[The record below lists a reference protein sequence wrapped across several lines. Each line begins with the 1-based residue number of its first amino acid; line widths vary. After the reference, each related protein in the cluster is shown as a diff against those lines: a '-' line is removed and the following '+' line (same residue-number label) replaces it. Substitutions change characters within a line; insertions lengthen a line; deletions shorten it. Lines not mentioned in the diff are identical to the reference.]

1 MNSSKT
7 PKGISDVF
15 EYFLQMNGQEFRVE
29 RNNAIIATYDGLTN
43 TSSSGEQYIGFP
55 PSSDVQQGDWLI
67 NVVGERF
74 YVRDKKTEFI
84 TGQPNELKAY
94 YDTESQ
100 YKNKQNQTPSTV
112 YNIGTANSSV
122 FGSYN
127 NISISYAESL
137 SYMKTEVQKSDSP
150 DKEEL
155 QEIVTLLEMIVNNKI
170 PISKGIFSKF
180 SDVMERNS
188 WITSSIISTILGWLI
203 SHI

>member
-7 PKGISDVF
+7 PKGISGVF
-15 EYFLQMNGQEFRVE
+15 EYFLQMSGQEFRVE
-29 RNNAIIATYDGLTN
+29 RNNAIIATCDGLTN
-43 TSSSGEQYIGFP
+43 TSSSGEQYIGFR
-55 PSSDVQQGDWLI
+55 PSSDIQPGDWLI

-84 TGQPNELKAY
+84 AGRPNELKAY

-100 YKNKQNQTPSTV
+100 YKSKQKQATSTV

-122 FGSYN
+122 FGNYN

-137 SYMKTEVQKSDSP
+137 SNMKNEVKKSDSP

-170 PISKGIFSKF
+170 PVSKGIFSKF

-188 WITSSIISTILGWLI
+188 WITGSIMSTILGWLT